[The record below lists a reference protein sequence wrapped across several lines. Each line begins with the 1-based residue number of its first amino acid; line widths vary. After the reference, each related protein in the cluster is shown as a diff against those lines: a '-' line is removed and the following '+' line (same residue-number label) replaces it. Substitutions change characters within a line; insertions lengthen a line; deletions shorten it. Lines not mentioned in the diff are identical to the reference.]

1 MNILINSLLFTIAIL
16 AVVWGYPGQQADHVE
31 DLTKNRNEPRA
42 RRDLGTETVRAD
54 GSAAYNA
61 ENAGGKA
68 WEPAIQIGQPGVNAV
83 ENAGTA
89 VRNGAENA
97 DRGVETTV

>member
-1 MNILINSLLFTIAIL
+1 M
-16 AVVWGYPGQQADHVE
+16 
-31 DLTKNRNEPRA
+31 TKNRNEPRA

-68 WEPAIQIGQPGVNAV
+68 WEPAIQIGQPGIIIIRKV
-83 ENAGTA
+83 ESSTKIESFQA
-89 VRNGAENA
+89 
-97 DRGVETTV
+97 